1 MQFDQDKGL
10 IKSNIFAQARAEE
23 LLRNWKLTPATF
35 AYKMSRGT
43 WIPKEFL
50 MKVSLRIATAIA
62 RGNGRLIVSWPPRH
76 GKSELI
82 TVNTPLWTM
91 ENFPGKQIVICSYG
105 ADLSTDFG
113 RKIRDMI
120 TDPENEELLDAKL
133 RKDSKRLAKFM
144 MEDKSTLTSVGIGG
158 PITGRGADVLLLD
171 DYIKSIKEAESQ
183 VQRDFVYN
191 WFTTTAMS
199 RLEPGATVI
208 IVATRWHKDDLI
220 GRLLKA
226 YPEDWEY
233 IRLPAIAEEDDPL
246 GRIKGEPLFPER
258 QSLERLEEQKKLLG
272 SFYFNAIYQQDPQA
286 EEDKKAS
293 KEWLRPL
300 SSWSNPPRM
309 EEFLWVRAWDFAGTF
324 GQGDFS
330 SGMRIG
336 YHPPTRSVLIDN
348 VLRKRLGPAE
358 LKRLVRQT
366 AEIDGLTVGVIIE
379 QEPGSSGKA
388 VIEHYTNDVLPE
400 YHVVA
405 DMTAMSGE
413 KKYVR
418 AHPSLAAAEA
428 GKVYYHD
435 GQSWNKDFL
444 EEFDNF
450 PNEGGNEFDDQI
462 DCYAMGYNYLTK
474 SKKNSPSWGRD
485 VPRNYDTPQEAARR
499 PKINSS
505 APKDNR
511 QVSGV
516 VWGRRRRA

>member
-1 MQFDQDKGL
+1 MFPGSHQTPAR
-10 IKSNIFAQARAEE
+10 SNIFAQARAEE

-35 AYKMSRGT
+35 AYKMSRGN

-50 MKVSLRIATAIA
+50 LKVSMRIAQAIA

-120 TDPENEELLDAKL
+120 TDPDNEELLDAKL

-220 GRLLKA
+220 GRLLK
-226 YPEDWEY
+226 DFGDQWEY
-233 IRLPAIAEEDDPL
+233 IRLPAIAEAGDPI
-246 GRIKGEPLFPER
+246 GRPEGTPLFPER
-258 QSLERLEEQKKLLG
+258 QSMERLQEQKRLLG

-293 KEWLRPL
+293 KEWLRATDEVPNRHE
-300 SSWSNPPRM
+300 WM
-309 EEFLWVRAWDFAGTF
+309 WARAWDFAGTF
-324 GQGDFS
+324 GQGDYS
-330 SGMRIG
+330 CGMLLG
-336 YHPPTRSVLIDN
+336 YHPPTRRVVVDN
-348 VLRKRLGPAE
+348 ILRKRLGPRD
-358 LKRLVRQT
+358 LKQLVRQT
-366 AEIDGLTVGVIIE
+366 AEIDGLEVPVLIE

-400 YHVVA
+400 FRVAA

-418 AHPSLAAAEA
+418 AHPVLAAAEA
-428 GKVYYHD
+428 GKVYYLKD
-435 GQSWNKDFL
+435 QAWNDPFL
-444 EEFDNF
+444 DEFDNF
-450 PNEGGNEFDDQI
+450 PQESTNEFDDQV
-462 DCYAMGYNYLTK
+462 DCLAMAYNYLTK
-474 SKKNSPSWGRD
+474 GKKASPSWGRGYKKKGEKIQSSRIP
-485 VPRNYDTPQEAARR
+485 VPVPVR
-499 PKINSS
+499 
-505 APKDNR
+505 DNR
-511 QVSGV
+511 QVTGV
-516 VWGRRRRA
+516 VFGRRRA